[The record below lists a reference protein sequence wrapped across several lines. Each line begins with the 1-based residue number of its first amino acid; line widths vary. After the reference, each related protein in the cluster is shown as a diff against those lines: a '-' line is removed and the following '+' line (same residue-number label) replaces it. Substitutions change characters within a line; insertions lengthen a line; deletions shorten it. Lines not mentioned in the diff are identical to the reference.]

1 MYRLLGNSVIRLWPA
16 ILLGWVIALVALK
29 LSAPNWQDVIEEGE
43 FAFLPSEM
51 PSLAGERQYE
61 DAWGEPFASNI
72 ALVVRRERT
81 KLNEQDR
88 DFIVNV
94 LKPRLIE
101 IVERIGLP
109 EPNAQTN
116 ESIQAAMTGESDGS
130 GADDE
135 ESLEKQI
142 KTFDLTGWQKILD
155 SSDGTATMVV
165 INLKTEFFN
174 HKNIPLIDAIADL
187 IERDGELYEKETNG
201 TSSVPPGLELALSGS
216 ATVGRDMM
224 RAATESSKATELW
237 TVILVVALLLII
249 YRAPILA
256 IIPLATVAVATNFS
270 LAFLTVLADHG
281 IVSLFNGIEVYA
293 KILCYGAGVDY
304 CLFLIARFKEE
315 LDDGVETAEAVSGS
329 IAKVGEA
336 LVASA
341 GTVICGIG
349 MMIFADF
356 GKFRQAGIAI
366 TIGLVVVLIASLT
379 FTPAL
384 LRLSGR
390 WAFWPHVATRRVRS
404 SGGWVSSTGL
414 MASLLRKNVFQA
426 IWQKTSEIILEKPA
440 FVLTLSVALMLPF
453 SVIAVVCF
461 DNLSYGLLSELPQD
475 TTSVLGAK
483 AIQKHYPD
491 GIAGPVTLL
500 LHNPDMNFDDE
511 ESQEFVNKLVESLYE
526 RKDEL
531 KLADIRS
538 VVHPFGIAIHKE
550 EQKDSD
556 KDDGGEN
563 SPKGLSGLDLVRFL
577 AERRIIRAKAQEHY
591 ISKTDSFNGSMT
603 QIDFVSTDNPFSR
616 DSIRQFVELKEDVLA
631 EARKFLS
638 TDATLNVYGIG
649 PTASIRDLKTVTDRD
664 QRVVD
669 SLVLLG
675 IFLILVA
682 LLRQVT
688 IPVYL
693 ILSVFFSYLVTLG
706 ATFTFFF
713 ALDPSGFTGLDWKV
727 PTFLF
732 TILIAV
738 GEDYNIFLMTR
749 IREEQVTHGP
759 VKGVAIALT
768 RTGSII
774 SSCGIIMAGTF
785 SSLLAGTLAGMHQL
799 GFALAFGVLL
809 DTFVVRP
816 ILVPAFLVLYYEGRL
831 GILKPPGDLAPAA
844 QSSSQVHPA
853 TTTENPATA
862 ASDPSADDPADS
874 TDSPDTSVPPSVESK
889 A

>member
-1 MYRLLGNSVIRLWPA
+1 MYRLLGNTVVRLWPA
-16 ILLGWVIALVALK
+16 ILLGWVVALVALK

-43 FAFLPSEM
+43 FAFLPDEM

-88 DFIVNV
+88 DFIVDV
-94 LKPRLIE
+94 LKPRLVE
-101 IVERIGLP
+101 IVESIGIP
-109 EPNAQTN
+109 EPSDQAT
-116 ESIQAAMTGESDGS
+116 ESAEAATTTEP
-130 GADDE
+130 ADE
-135 ESLEKQI
+135 ESIEKKI
-142 KTFDLTGWQKILD
+142 KTFNLTGWQKILD

-174 HKNIPLIDAIADL
+174 AKNIPLIDAIADL
-187 IERDGELYEKETNG
+187 IERDGELYQKDASG
-201 TSSVPPGLELALSGS
+201 KSPVPPGLELALSGS

-224 RAATESSKATELW
+224 RAGTESSKATELW
-237 TVILVVALLLII
+237 TVILVVSLLLII
-249 YRAPILA
+249 YRAPVLA
-256 IIPLATVAVATNFS
+256 IIPLATVAVATEFS

-281 IVSLFNGIEVYA
+281 IVSLFNGIEVYV
-293 KILCYGAGVDY
+293 KVLCYGAGVDY

-315 LDDGVETAEAVSGS
+315 LDDGIETAEAVSGS

-366 TIGLVVVLIASLT
+366 TIGLVIVLIASLT

-384 LRLSGR
+384 LRLAGR
-390 WAFWPHVATRRVRS
+390 WSFWPHVATRRVRS
-404 SGGWVSSTGL
+404 SGGWVSATGL
-414 MASLLRKNVFQA
+414 MASLLRKNIFQA
-426 IWQKTSEIILEKPA
+426 IWQKTSEVILEKPA
-440 FVLTLSVALMLPF
+440 FVLILSVALMLPF
-453 SVIAVVCF
+453 SVIGVVFF

-500 LHNPDMNFDDE
+500 LHNPEMNFQDE
-511 ESQEFVNKLVESLYE
+511 DSQEFVNKLVESLYE

-531 KLADIRS
+531 NLADIRS
-538 VVHPFGIAIHKE
+538 VVHPFGIAIHKDE
-550 EQKDSD
+550 LE
-556 KDDGGEN
+556 DDQEN
-563 SPKGLSGLDLVRFL
+563 GPQRLSGLKLVRFL

-591 ISKTDSFNGSMT
+591 VSKTESFNGSMT
-603 QIDFVSTDNPFSR
+603 QIDFVSSDDPFSR

-669 SLVLLG
+669 ALVLAG

-706 ATFTFFF
+706 ATFAFFY
-713 ALDPSGFTGLDWKV
+713 ALDPSGFAGLDWKV

-749 IREEQVTHGP
+749 IREEQITHGP

-785 SSLLAGTLAGMHQL
+785 SSLMAGTLAGMHQL

-831 GILKPPGDLAPAA
+831 GILKPPGDLALAGA
-844 QSSSQVHPA
+844 TQSSLESPPEQSPPEQS
-853 TTTENPATA
+853 TTA
-862 ASDPSADDPADS
+862 ATDEPADDSVDASGSGDAA
-874 TDSPDTSVPPSVESK
+874 VPPSVESK